1 MKKLIALIFIL
12 TCLSASSQTFKAGLL
27 GGLVGSQIEGD
38 GYSGYN
44 KLGFLV
50 GGFTNTDLNEKWSAQ
65 FEIYYITKG
74 SFKAAKPSKGIY
86 NKFYV
91 NMNYIEVPIALR
103 YKHNKFMFEI
113 GPYLAKYLSLKF
125 KDEFGEREQPFINSY
140 PVNSFDFG
148 GFVGINY
155 NLTDKLIFNLRSKN
169 SLVPFRNYQSFDQ
182 NIGILNK
189 LFNNGW
195 YHVDINFTVRY
206 QFGE

>member
-1 MKKLIALIFIL
+1 MKRILAFIFIL

-38 GYSGYN
+38 GYGGYN

-50 GGFTNTDLNEKWSAQ
+50 GGFTNTDLIEKWSAQ

-91 NMNYIEVPIALR
+91 NINYIEVPIAIR

-113 GPYLAKYLSLKF
+113 GPYLAKFLSLTF

-155 NLTDKLIFNLRSKN
+155 NLTDKIIFNLRSKN

>member
-1 MKKLIALIFIL
+1 MKRILAFIFIL

-91 NMNYIEVPIALR
+91 NMNYIEVPVAIR
-103 YKHNKFMFEI
+103 YKHNKFMLEI
-113 GPYLAKYLSLKF
+113 GPYLAKFLSLKF

-148 GFVGINY
+148 GFIGINY

-169 SLVPFRNYQSFDQ
+169 SLIPFRNFQSFDQ

-195 YHVDINFTVRY
+195 YHVDINFTIRY